1 MTTRKAAHVM
11 TLPERVEEL
20 QAAAGR
26 QMHEAIDFL
35 GTEPRRVAKQVR
47 TGLTKRGRKLGRRA
61 EHAVADVRTR
71 AGSLAHDVRVQV
83 EKAVEP
89 LRARLDVATRAE
101 VERLRKRVDVLE
113 KKLGQMTAAAGSGKL
128 H

>member
-35 GTEPRRVAKQVR
+35 GSEPRRVAKQVR
-47 TGLTKRGRKLGRRA
+47 AGLAKRGRKLGRRA

-71 AGSLAHDVRVQV
+71 AGSLAHDVRVRV
-83 EKAVEP
+83 EKAVGP
-89 LRARLDVATRAE
+89 LWARFDVASRAD
-101 VERLRKRVDVLE
+101 VERLRKRLDVLE
-113 KKLGQMTAAAGSGKL
+113 KKLGQMGAPASSGKV